1 MLSKVGIWIVVLGT
15 SNAVAWAADPQIYLA
30 WDESPPPVEG
40 VAYVIDDTDLSFP
53 SVELRTGSQTWRI
66 WSIDT
71 DNPGNIGDIGYISC
85 PYAQNFG
92 IKILTPTGGQG
103 ARVVLGM
110 DLEPTSG
117 SNSSR
122 IVDGIFSTLEGLL
135 ILQKAVDGTGGNIG
149 SLDVGS
155 FNSGSALLIPGGVT
169 GNVSIDVIGG
179 YSTVELGADT
189 SLAMLTIGEIGE
201 GSIVTVEKVAG
212 DLSIGAIYYSA
223 QATISRIT
231 FTGSLD
237 VGDMEDG
244 SSLYVNNVAYTDY
257 GLLGTAHVGGMHGT
271 ALVEVGCPCNP
282 VELDCPCSLTIQPLS
297 MTIDAMN
304 GQSIV
309 RYLNGPGDQ
318 SRLEIGEMTGINLV
332 ECGSIGLGAAISL
345 GQGIPVNCTLEVNG
359 MSNTSLID
367 LNDGPV
373 GGTLSVLG
381 TCAGTIANGGVVSGV
396 VDLPLNQSVAT
407 FGKVEPEGRVTT
419 SASATGVIN
428 IVDTLAGRISAPYG
442 LGGTIRVDGPIGM
455 TGLIEINNDLAGLVQ
470 VGQNIAA
477 GGAVTVAGNTTGSGN
492 VNVTGMN
499 SGLIHIA
506 GTMDGPSLIKVIGGM
521 DAGSLIDVNASG
533 ASDSTTAGT
542 IWIGGS
548 ATQNPLPPV
557 TMLGTVRVNCPA
569 QTKSFA
575 GQVKVV
581 GCASASH
588 QSADICVNGTVPPGN
603 RPILYVDKNC
613 AYKYGTNCTTAC
625 GS

>member
-1 MLSKVGIWIVVLGT
+1 MCRKLVRAILLVVGC
-15 SNAVAWAADPQIYLA
+15 AAPSLAAPDIYVT
-30 WDESPPPVEG
+30 WDNSPPPELG
-40 VAYVIDDTDLSFP
+40 QDYFIDDTDPSFP
-53 SVELRTGSQTWRI
+53 SVELKTGSLTWRI
-66 WSIDT
+66 WSVDGV
-71 DNPGNIGDIGYISC
+71 NVGDIGYISC

-201 GSIVTVEKVAG
+201 GATLTVEKVAG
-212 DLSIGAIYYSA
+212 HVDIGTIKSST
-223 QATISRIT
+223 QAAFAR
-231 FTGSLD
+231 FENTGSLD
-237 VGDMEDG
+237 VEVMENAT
-244 SSLYVNNVAYTDY
+244 SLSLNNVVHSESVTGA
-257 GLLGTAHVGGMHGT
+257 TAHVGTMHGS
-271 ALVEVGCPCNP
+271 ALVVVGCSCG
-282 VELDCPCSLTIQPLS
+282 VEEDCPCLTNIRVLAV
-297 MTIDAMN
+297 TVDAMN

-309 RYLNGPGDQ
+309 RYHYGPGSQ
-318 SRLEIGEMTGINLV
+318 SRLDIGEMTGSNRV
-332 ECGSIGLGAAISL
+332 ESGPLNFGGTISL
-345 GQGIPVNCTLEVNG
+345 GQGIPAGCTVEVNA
-359 MSNTSLID
+359 MLTNSLID

-381 TCAGTIANGGVVSGV
+381 AFAGTIANGGEVSGV
-396 VDLPLNQSVAT
+396 VDLPNNESVAT
-407 FGKVEPEGRVTT
+407 FGKVSPEGRVTT
-419 SASATGVIN
+419 GLSATGVIN

-613 AYKYGTNCTTAC
+613 AYKYGTNCTTGC
-625 GS
+625 GP